1 MVSPLTFPV
10 YLIVNL
16 LPMRS
21 RVTWKETSPSLYFPS
36 SMAVSWPSR
45 PGMDPVN
52 LSPSSFSL
60 SVISRSWPPKLTVH
74 FQVPVG
80 FALSSARRAPTDPA
94 KVTTNAAAKNRLMRC
109 LLRKIG
115 VCLRQHL
122 LRELLIRPLEVD
134 AIAGKQ

>member
-1 MVSPLTFPV
+1 MEPVS
-10 YLIVNL
+10 
-16 LPMRS
+16 
-21 RVTWKETSPSLYFPS
+21 
-36 SMAVSWPSR
+36 
-45 PGMDPVN
+45 

-60 SVISRSWPPKLTVH
+60 SVISRSWLLILTVH

-94 KVTTNAAAKNRLMRC
+94 KVTTNAAAKSRFMRC

-122 LRELLIRPLEVD
+122 LRGLLIRPLEVD
-134 AIAGKQ
+134 AIAEETVAREGAIGRGCEGLAGAKRKGGSAPFRENDQAASRCPILRGR